1 MSDIEKRTIVEDFSS
16 VPNSATKQ
24 LQNGEEDIYID
35 PAKER
40 KLLWKCDI
48 YLTSLLTISFL
59 SAYLDRSN
67 IGNAAVA
74 GMLPD
79 LGMSS
84 QDLANAILMFY
95 VTYVPFELPGS
106 LLVKKI
112 RPSRLLPIFMLGWSL
127 TCLGTGFMKTV
138 PQFYASRLLIGVFE
152 SGMYPALAITLTT
165 FYTPKEQGR
174 RFAYLYLSVG
184 MAGGFGGLFAYALLN
199 LDGVRGIAG
208 WRWLFIVE
216 GILSVCIAIALWVG
230 MPDSYENAKFL
241 NNEDKEL
248 MRLRMIKHDRYMRLN
263 ESFDKREVFKAF
275 KDKKLWLGASIQFF
289 GDILSFG
296 ISTFL
301 PSLVKSFKFDS
312 VLTQLLTVPIYFWA
326 VSVYIAVSFWSDRV
340 QQRAVFMIS
349 GALAVVVGY
358 AMLCSVSMELRGVL
372 YFACFIIV
380 PGVYCMLGL
389 NYVWMLNSHA
399 GYFKRA
405 TAIGVNMTVGN
416 CAGLVIGQIFKNTTS
431 EGRYL
436 QGEATSLAVA
446 LGCNTGSMKEI
457 RAMGI
462 RTSDLSCDL
471 ATLFGVGI
479 IYGQHAKGTFELRNP
494 GSAVAN
500 LNNYHMAN
508 KESDNFM
515 RHASPNE
522 RRTITRE
529 DLGYYKSVAVG
540 AVYDFVSKDI
550 DLRSPRSYF
559 WALKSCL
566 DEHPFLNVT
575 IRNQQTEK
583 PFYERLDTIYLED
596 HVVIGRDLVVDYG
609 LSSTETQ
616 SIELVLNSAVDRS
629 WLSERPPW
637 RMLVHPILSSPSA
650 KPSRCFIAFSFS
662 HALGDALAG
671 LAFHRTFLDATRLD
685 EQIKEAPHSVKPSQ
699 TLPAAFDTPER
710 LPISWRYLL
719 GPLLAVLLP
728 KVIADFLGIRSTTST
743 IDQGTWLGSPI
754 FFKPDEFQTR
764 IRLLEIDNS
773 LLQLALR
780 ASRRNGTKLTAT
792 LHRVIIRALS
802 RAIPASEA
810 TNFVSQTAINMR
822 TSIGIPNDEIGLYV
836 TGYYENYARDD
847 SSGPLSDAAW
857 AAARSLTKELAQ
869 HAVNLSDQPVGLLR
883 YAPSM
888 RGYLTGKVGQKRD
901 SSYEVSNLVTFSD
914 TGGTGGNAACKI
926 TKMVFASPS
935 SVVSA
940 PLVFNV
946 VSVKGGS
953 LIFAVTWQP
962 GALGVTK
969 GSERGFVEGIC
980 ESILSELKE
989 LE

>member
-1 MSDIEKRTIVEDFSS
+1 MH
-16 VPNSATKQ
+16 
-24 LQNGEEDIYID
+24 
-35 PAKER
+35 
-40 KLLWKCDI
+40 
-48 YLTSLLTISFL
+48 
-59 SAYLDRSN
+59 
-67 IGNAAVA
+67 
-74 GMLPD
+74 
-79 LGMSS
+79 
-84 QDLANAILMFY
+84 
-95 VTYVPFELPGS
+95 
-106 LLVKKI
+106 
-112 RPSRLLPIFMLGWSL
+112 
-127 TCLGTGFMKTV
+127 
-138 PQFYASRLLIGVFE
+138 
-152 SGMYPALAITLTT
+152 PALAITLTM
-165 FYTPKEQGR
+165 FYTPKEQKEQGR

-184 MAGGFGGLFAYALLN
+184 MAGGFGGLFAYALLK

-208 WRWLFIVE
+208 WRWLFIVK

-230 MPDSYENAKFL
+230 MPDSYENANFL

-263 ESFDKREVFKAF
+263 ESFDKREVSKPFKG
-275 KDKKLWLGASIQFF
+275 KKLWLGASIQFF

-326 VSVYIAVSFWSDRV
+326 V
-340 QQRAVFMIS
+340 
-349 GALAVVVGY
+349 
-358 AMLCSVSMELRGVL
+358 VSMELRGVL
-372 YFACFIIV
+372 YLACFIIV

-431 EGRYL
+431 EGGYL
-436 QGEATSLAVA
+436 QGEATSLAVT
-446 LGCNTGSMKEI
+446 LGC
-457 RAMGI
+457 
-462 RTSDLSCDL
+462 
-471 ATLFGVGI
+471 
-479 IYGQHAKGTFELRNP
+479 
-494 GSAVAN
+494 
-500 LNNYHMAN
+500 
-508 KESDNFM
+508 
-515 RHASPNE
+515 PNE

-540 AVYDFVSKDI
+540 AVYDFGSKDI

-566 DEHPFLNVT
+566 NEHPFLNVS

-596 HVVIGRDLVVDYG
+596 HVVIGRDLVVDDG

-629 WLSERPPW
+629 WLSDRPPW

-969 GSERGFVEGIC
+969 GNERGFVEGIC

>member
-1 MSDIEKRTIVEDFSS
+1 MSDVEKSAVVEDFSS

-24 LQNGEEDIYID
+24 LQNEEEDIYID

-74 GMLPD
+74 GMLSD

-184 MAGGFGGLFAYALLN
+184 MAGGFGGLFAYALLK

-216 GILSVCIAIALWVG
+216 GILSVCIAIALCVG

-358 AMLCSVSMELRGVL
+358 AMLSSVSMELRGVL

-436 QGEATSLAVA
+436 QGEVTSLAVA
-446 LGCNTGSMKEI
+446 LGC
-457 RAMGI
+457 
-462 RTSDLSCDL
+462 
-471 ATLFGVGI
+471 
-479 IYGQHAKGTFELRNP
+479 
-494 GSAVAN
+494 
-500 LNNYHMAN
+500 
-508 KESDNFM
+508 
-515 RHASPNE
+515 PNE

-540 AVYDFVSKDI
+540 AVYDFGSKDI

-583 PFYERLDTIYLED
+583 PFYERLDTIHLED
-596 HVVIGRDLVVDYG
+596 HIVIDRDLVLDDG

-629 WLSERPPW
+629 WLSGRPPW

-671 LAFHRTFLDATRLD
+671 LAFHRTFLDATHLD
-685 EQIKEAPHSVKPSQ
+685 DQIKEAPHSVKPSQ
-699 TLPAAFDTPER
+699 KLPAAFDTPER

-754 FFKPDEFQTR
+754 FFKPDESQTR

-780 ASRRNGTKLTAT
+780 VSRRNGTKLTAT

-836 TGYYENYARDD
+836 TGYYENYSRDD

-914 TGGTGGNAACKI
+914 TGGNAECKI

-962 GALGVTK
+962 GALGITK
-969 GSERGFVEGIC
+969 GDERGFVEGIC
-980 ESILSELKE
+980 ESILSELRE